1 MQPLPLEFLVPVGA
15 LEAVA
20 GVLPFAVLVVVLAN
34 LLTRV
39 LAQRTY
45 VRQADEDDDDEA
57 VSRYLPHE
65 ATNVLLVLLAFA
77 MTIVQPHG
85 GLVLATLV
93 VGLFISDFFEFEA
106 RRVEARNGME
116 IEKPKSAIFASVLVL
131 AYAAFQALFFLVEP
145 YWGQVV

>member
-15 LEAVA
+15 LEVVA

-45 VRQADEDDDDEA
+45 VRQADEGEDDEA

-65 ATNVLLVLLAFA
+65 ATNVLLVALAFA

-93 VGLFISDFFEFEA
+93 VGLFVSDFFEFEA

-116 IEKPKSAIFASVLVL
+116 IEKPKSAIFASALVL